1 MVLLNW
7 GGVTEGVTCSMHLPA
22 VLLQVQEEDDIWD
35 PEQLLADVA
44 SAIHADRE
52 QGRGRT
58 ESRSSLVGE

>member
-1 MVLLNW
+1 
-7 GGVTEGVTCSMHLPA
+7 MHLPA

-58 ESRSSLVGE
+58 ESRSSLVGKWHSACMHGSHGSQAG